1 MSRDFKA
8 DLAILTSGQ
17 WGRHEEDWFKNNGV
31 EIAVSAIER
40 ADKYEALAREQE
52 NQIDILSTT
61 LAMYC
66 SPYYDMQERA
76 EKAEAL
82 ARELKKSLKFF
93 FDCISNGDLVEP
105 EPSQWMSLE
114 LSPIAALY
122 HKAREVLRDE

>member
-76 EKAEAL
+76 MRAEKALVSIKLNLRMIEHLTQGNRCIELTRAVKHAYLKIEEAL
-82 ARELKKSLKFF
+82 
-93 FDCISNGDLVEP
+93 GDEQRAVEGN
-105 EPSQWMSLE
+105 S
-114 LSPIAALY
+114 
-122 HKAREVLRDE
+122 